1 MEPKLNS
8 ANHRQAT
15 LVAALCDPA
24 RYPHA
29 GDCVEHLQT
38 HISHILLVGDYAYK
52 IKKPLDLGFLDFTS
66 LAHRK
71 IYCEEELRLNRR
83 LAPDIYMDCIPIC
96 GSVENPILDGDPAN
110 AVEYA
115 VKMRRFPQS
124 ALLDRSLAS
133 GVLELT
139 QIDRLAKQLA
149 DFHESVARAPTEQPF
164 GCPEQVQQPALD
176 NFTQTRPLLE
186 ASEDLQLLNQLEQ
199 WTITAYRQLQPILL
213 ARKTG
218 GFIRECHGDLHLG
231 NMLLQDGQITVFD
244 CIEFNDEFRWID
256 VMSDLGFLLMDLH
269 HRQAPALAWRLLND
283 YLECSGDYAGL
294 AMLPYYQIYRALVRA
309 KIAAIRANQ
318 AELGSAARTDA
329 EAECRSYLRLARQFT
344 QAHQPFL
351 LITHGVSGSGKSTI
365 TTQLLA
371 TLGAIRIRSDVE
383 RKRLF
388 GLKPLEGSDSTL
400 NQGLYTADAGAKTY
414 ERLQEL
420 CGQIVG
426 AGYPVLVDATFL
438 QLAQRQAFRELADSR
453 ALPFVLLACTAD
465 PAILR
470 DRVEQRKQRGEDAA
484 EADVS
489 VLEQQLRH
497 STAPT
502 AEEHPLQRRWFR
514 I

>member
-1 MEPKLNS
+1 M
-8 ANHRQAT
+8 
-15 LVAALCDPA
+15 AALCDPA
-24 RYPHA
+24 RYPHSA
-29 GDCVEHLQT
+29 DSVEHLQT

-52 IKKPLDLGFLDFTS
+52 IKKPLNLGFLDFTS

-96 GSVENPILDGDPAN
+96 GSVENPILEGDPAK
-110 AVEYA
+110 ALEYA
-115 VKMRRFPQS
+115 VMMRRFPQS
-124 ALLDRSLAS
+124 ALLDQSLAA
-133 GVLELT
+133 GVLKT
-139 QIDRLAKQLA
+139 THIDNLAKQLA
-149 DFHESVARAPTEQPF
+149 NFHDSVARAPSEKPF
-164 GCPEQVQQPALD
+164 GLAERVQQPALD
-176 NFTQTRPLLE
+176 NFTQTRPLLQD
-186 ASEDLQLLNQLEQ
+186 SEDLQLLDQLEQ
-199 WTITAYRQLQPILL
+199 WTITAYQQLQPILT

-269 HRQAPALAWRLLND
+269 HRQAPALAWRLLNE

-294 AMLPYYQIYRALVRA
+294 AVLPYYQIYRALVRA
-309 KIAAIRANQ
+309 KIAAIRASQ
-318 AELGSAARTDA
+318 ADPDLRA
-329 EAECRSYLRLARQFT
+329 EAQAECRSYLLLAEQFT
-344 QAHQPFL
+344 QAHTSFL

-388 GLKPLEGSDSTL
+388 GLKPLESSDSTL
-400 NQGLYTADAGAKTY
+400 NQGLYTTDSGAKTY
-414 ERLQEL
+414 QRLQEL
-420 CGQIVG
+420 SELILD

-438 QLAQRQAFRELADSR
+438 QLAQRQAFRTLADTLSV
-453 ALPFVLLACTAD
+453 PFVLLACTAD

-470 DRVEQRKQRGEDAA
+470 NRVKQRKQRGEDAA

-502 AEEHPLQRRWFR
+502 TEENPLLVTGQDMATLTQAVLARVCDAG
-514 I
+514 